1 MKSDLNDFIS
11 LVRTN
16 GLLTSAHFY
25 VFIPNIGENLESK
38 NMMMMCDSTTIP
50 GMNLM
55 TADTRI
61 FGESTEMPHSIIYAP
76 LTLSFYVDRDLI
88 AKRALD
94 RWMNSVFDRDTRTV
108 GFYDDYTREVDV
120 FLTDKKGD
128 TVYCIRLHEA
138 YPKNISDIHLSYAG
152 DSVLKVDVTLAYKWS
167 STQNVSASGETI
179 VMTESNRST
188 TDPFEHRDFTRT
200 IGNFGET
207 TFPAIPNIPGTMGN
221 FTGEFSSGFTAIPSA
236 IEGFTS
242 RASAILKPPALFD
255 TIEQTS
261 ILTRTGFSRASHIM
275 EAAFGSS
282 DMASSLANQ
291 MMVGSRAISRS
302 MGMYSN
308 GLFDLGSS
316 LNNLARPISNLTS
329 SMFSLGDSLSIV
341 NNTLQ
346 AHGMG
351 SPFAESINTINRHAS
366 ELAVVSTLSGI
377 PGQLSGF
384 GSALSSTGA
393 IFNETVYS
401 MRSLEGF
408 TPQIESAVRNMGTT
422 FIDGGTRTHNLSAD
436 INSRIETG
444 EL

>member
-1 MKSDLNDFIS
+1 MKSDLNNFIS
-11 LVRTN
+11 LVRTK

-38 NMMMMCDSTTIP
+38 NMMMMCDSTVIP

-61 FGESTEMPHSIIYAP
+61 FGEATEMPHSIIYAP

-108 GFYDDYTREVDV
+108 GFYDDYTRDVDV
-120 FLTDKKGD
+120 FLTDKTGE

-138 YPKNISDIHLSYAG
+138 YPKNVNDIHLSYTG

-167 STQNVSASGETI
+167 STQDVTASGETI
-179 VMTESNRST
+179 VTTESNRRS
-188 TDPFEHRDFTRT
+188 TDPFTHRDFTQT
-200 IGNFGET
+200 IGNFGKT
-207 TFPAIPNIPGTMGN
+207 NGSGASSFPGTMGN
-221 FTGEFSSGFTAIPSA
+221 FTGEFSSGYAIPTAIDNGIPSVFSA
-236 IEGFTS
+236 I
-242 RASAILKPPALFD
+242 IKPPSLRE
-255 TIEQTS
+255 TIEQS
-261 ILTRTGFSRASHIM
+261 VDLTRTGFGRASNVM
-275 EAAFGSS
+275 EAAFGAS

-291 MMVGSRAISRS
+291 MIVGSRAISRS
-302 MGMYSN
+302 MGNYSS
-308 GLFDLGSS
+308 GLLDLGSS

-341 NNTLQ
+341 DNALQ
-346 AHGMG
+346 AHGLG
-351 SPFAESINTINRHAS
+351 SPFAKSINSINRHAS

-408 TPQIESAVRNMGTT
+408 NHQIESAVRNMGTT
-422 FIDGGTRTHNLSAD
+422 FIDGGTRTNNLSAD
-436 INSRIETG
+436 ISSRLETG

>member
-16 GLLTSAHFY
+16 GLLTSTHFY

-38 NMMMMCDSTTIP
+38 NMMMMCDSTVIP

-61 FGESTEMPHSIIYAP
+61 FGEATEMPHSIIYAP
-76 LTLSFYVDRDLI
+76 LVLSFYVDRDLI

-108 GFYDDYTREVDV
+108 GFYDDYTRDVDV
-120 FLTDKKGD
+120 FLTDKTGE

-138 YPKNISDIHLSYAG
+138 YPKNIGDIHLSYAG

-167 STQNVSASGETI
+167 SVQNVSASGETI
-179 VMTESNRST
+179 VMTESNRRA
-188 TDPFEHRDFTRT
+188 TDPFINRDFTQT
-200 IGNFGET
+200 IGNFGKT
-207 TFPAIPNIPGTMGN
+207 NGSVASSFPETMGN
-221 FTGEFSSGFTAIPSA
+221 FTGEFSRGYAIPTAIDVIPPVS
-236 IEGFTS
+236 
-242 RASAILKPPALFD
+242 SAILKPPSLRE
-255 TIEQTS
+255 TIEQAGE
-261 ILTRTGFSRASHIM
+261 LTRTGFGRASNVM

-291 MMVGSRAISRS
+291 MIVGSRAISRS
-302 MGMYSN
+302 MGNYSG
-308 GLFDLGSS
+308 GLLDLGSS

-341 NNTLQ
+341 NDALQ

-351 SPFAESINTINRHAS
+351 SPFAKSINTINRHAS
-366 ELAVVSTLSGI
+366 ELAFVSTLSGI

-408 TPQIESAVRNMGTT
+408 NPQIESAVRNMGTT

-436 INSRIETG
+436 ISSRLETG

>member
-1 MKSDLNDFIS
+1 MKSDLNNFIS

-16 GLLTSAHFY
+16 GLLTSTHFY

-108 GFYDDYTREVDV
+108 GFYDDYTRDVDV
-120 FLTDKKGD
+120 FLTDKTGE
-128 TVYCIRLHEA
+128 TVYCIRLFEA
-138 YPKNISDIHLSYAG
+138 YPKNISDIHLSYTG

-167 STQNVSASGETI
+167 STQDVSASGETI
-179 VMTESNRST
+179 VMTEFNRHA
-188 TDPFEHRDFTRT
+188 TDPFVNRDFTQT
-200 IGNFGET
+200 IGNFGT
-207 TFPAIPNIPGTMGN
+207 TNGSDMSSFPGTMGN
-221 FTGEFSSGFTAIPSA
+221 FTGEFSRGYVNPTAIDVIPPKSSA
-236 IEGFTS
+236 I
-242 RASAILKPPALFD
+242 IKPPSLRE
-255 TIEQTS
+255 TIEQVGNLS
-261 ILTRTGFSRASHIM
+261 RTGFGRASNVM

-282 DMASSLANQ
+282 EMVSSLANQ
-291 MMVGSRAISRS
+291 MIVGSRAISRS
-302 MGMYSN
+302 MGNYSD
-308 GLFDLGSS
+308 GLLDLGSS

-341 NNTLQ
+341 NDALQ

-351 SPFAESINTINRHAS
+351 SPFAKSINTINRHAS

-408 TPQIESAVRNMGTT
+408 NAQIESAVRNMGTT
-422 FIDGGTRTHNLSAD
+422 FIDGGTRTYNLSAD
-436 INSRIETG
+436 ISSRLETG